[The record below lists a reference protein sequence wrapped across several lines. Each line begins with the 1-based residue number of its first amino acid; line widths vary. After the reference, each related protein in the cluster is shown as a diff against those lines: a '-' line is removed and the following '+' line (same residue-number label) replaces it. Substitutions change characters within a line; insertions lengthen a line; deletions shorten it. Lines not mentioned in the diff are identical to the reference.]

1 MIAWVYL
8 LLAFG
13 ALAVA
18 FKTASVGVM
27 AVCLLV
33 ALGLILAWVMA
44 LLAQRIG
51 SRSRS
56 EHAMIDADELRR
68 LREQAEA
75 RKVAPTATAPAHA
88 PLGGTVSSSAA
99 PDFPTPGGDNLR

>member
-75 RKVAPTATAPAHA
+75 RKVAPTAPAHA
-88 PLGGTVSSSAA
+88 PLGGTAPSSAA
-99 PDFPTPGGDNLR
+99 PDFTTPGGDNLR